1 MCGMRSAGAR
11 MRNHLTDGSIYLVRA
26 ARTQNARTD
35 LTVTI
40 GALIAFAFVIG
51 IMSAVQRSTDGMLA
65 VFAWCAAAT
74 LGLYGLSTV
83 LRSLF
88 GFAPWPD
95 IRRLKPPGGRREVGA
110 AKAALT
116 LAPEEA
122 ARIRFL

>member
-1 MCGMRSAGAR
+1 MRSAGAR
-11 MRNHLTDGSIYLVRA
+11 MHNPTDGSIYLVRA
-26 ARTQNARTD
+26 ARTQSARTD

-40 GALIAFAFVIG
+40 GALIAFAFVVG

-74 LGLYGLSTV
+74 IGLYGLGTI

-88 GFAPWPD
+88 GSAPWPD
-95 IRRLKPPGGRREVGA
+95 IHRLKPSGGRREVGA

-122 ARIRFL
+122 ARIRVL

>member
-1 MCGMRSAGAR
+1 

-26 ARTQNARTD
+26 ARTQSARTD

-40 GALIAFAFVIG
+40 GALLAFAFVIG

-74 LGLYGLSTV
+74 IGLYGLSTI

-88 GFAPWPD
+88 GFAPGP
-95 IRRLKPPGGRREVGA
+95 ISAGSSRRVAGA
-110 AKAALT
+110 RS
-116 LAPEEA
+116 
-122 ARIRFL
+122 ARQRPR

>member
-1 MCGMRSAGAR
+1 MRSAGAR
-11 MRNHLTDGSIYLVRA
+11 MHNPTDGSIYLVRA

-65 VFAWCAAAT
+65 VFAWRAAAT

-88 GFAPWPD
+88 GFVMWPD
-95 IRRLKPPGGRREVGA
+95 IRRFKHPAGRREVGA

-122 ARIRFL
+122 TRIRFL

>member
-1 MCGMRSAGAR
+1 

-26 ARTQNARTD
+26 ARTQSARTD

-40 GALIAFAFVIG
+40 GALLAFAFVIG

-74 LGLYGLSTV
+74 IGLYGLSTV

-110 AKAALT
+110 TKAALT